1 MMVIIYSIEIMTII
15 GTNKCSHFSEIKSAL
30 ASEYYS
36 ISLVKL
42 SNLLENIIV
51 FPTKNVTQGQFVP
64 LNK

>member
-1 MMVIIYSIEIMTII
+1 MVIIYKIEIMTII

-30 ASEYYS
+30 VREYYS

-42 SNLLENIIV
+42 SNLLENVIV
-51 FPTKNVTQGQFVP
+51 FPTKNVTHGQLVP